1 MTNDFSAPSGARSP
15 SAPAAAV
22 PSAQWGRVTLV
33 GAGPGDAELL
43 TLKAARVLASAS
55 TVLYD
60 NLVSNDVLAH
70 VAQGAELIYVGK
82 QSRNHTLPQEDI
94 IDLMVRLAKEGRSLV
109 RLKGGD
115 PYIFGRGGE
124 EAQALVA
131 AGIACTTVPGISAA
145 QGASAATGIPLTH
158 RDHAGMLVFATG
170 HLQGEEGERTVALDW
185 DALARPRQTVV
196 IYMGVG
202 TLPTIC
208 AQLMRHGLAPD
219 TPAALIERATL
230 PEQRTVV
237 GSVQTLPELA
247 VQHGVRAPAL
257 IVIGTT
263 VSLHSVIGNGAAAGL
278 VAPVAT
284 ALAGAGMAGDRPAVQ
299 QQHAA
304 VAELPAHLQ
313 VRALAGVA

>member
-1 MTNDFSAPSGARSP
+1 MTNDFSAPCGARSP

-263 VSLHSVIGNGAAAGL
+263 VSLHAVIGNGAAAGL
-278 VAPVAT
+278 VAPVPVTGAS
-284 ALAGAGMAGDRPAVQ
+284 AAGMA
-299 QQHAA
+299 
-304 VAELPAHLQ
+304 AEPTTGSPEKPQ
-313 VRALAGVA
+313 VRVLADVV

>member
-1 MTNDFSAPSGARSP
+1 MNSDF
-15 SAPAAAV
+15 SAPAAAPSSPAASAPV
-22 PSAQWGRVTLV
+22 PRAQWGRVTLV

-43 TLKAARVLASAS
+43 TLKAARVLAGAG

-60 NLVSNDVLAH
+60 HLVSNDVLAH
-70 VAQGAELIYVGK
+70 VAPGAELIYVGK
-82 QSRNHTLPQEDI
+82 QSRNHTLPQEGI
-94 IDLMVRLAKEGRSLV
+94 IELMVRLAQQGRSLV

-124 EAQALVA
+124 EAQALAA
-131 AGIACTTVPGISAA
+131 AGIACDTVPGISAA
-145 QGASAATGIPLTH
+145 QGAAAATGIPLTH

-202 TLPTIC
+202 TLPIIC
-208 AQLMRHGLAPD
+208 AELVKHGMAPD
-219 TPAALIERATL
+219 TPAAVIERATL

-237 GSVQTLPELA
+237 GTVQTLPALA
-247 VQHGVRAPAL
+247 VQHAVRAPAL

-263 VSLHSVIGNGAAAGL
+263 VALHAVIGCGAASGL
-278 VAPVAT
+278 QAPLPLPERSSAS
-284 ALAGAGMAGDRPAVQ
+284 AVQ
-299 QQHAA
+299 GAA
-304 VAELPAHLQ
+304 RVAEQ
-313 VRALAGVA
+313 VA

>member
-1 MTNDFSAPSGARSP
+1 MTNDFSAPSSTPP
-15 SAPAAAV
+15 STAPGTVV
-22 PSAQWGRVTLV
+22 PPAQWGRVTLV

-70 VAQGAELIYVGK
+70 VAPGAELIYVGK
-82 QSRNHTLPQEDI
+82 QSRNHTLPQEGI
-94 IDLMVRLAKEGRSLV
+94 IELMVRLAQQGTSLV

-124 EAQALVA
+124 EAQALAA
-131 AGIACTTVPGISAA
+131 AGIACDTVPGISAA
-145 QGASAATGIPLTH
+145 QGAAASAGIPLTH

-202 TLPTIC
+202 TLPIIC

-230 PEQRTVV
+230 PGERTVV

-247 VQHGVRAPAL
+247 VQHAVRAPAL

-263 VSLHSVIGNGAAAGL
+263 VSLRAVIGKGAAAGL
-278 VAPVAT
+278 VAPLPASS
-284 ALAGAGMAGDRPAVQ
+284 AGVEGTPAPAVPGAPAAGHPARPQ
-299 QQHAA
+299 GRVLAA
-304 VAELPAHLQ
+304 VA
-313 VRALAGVA
+313 

>member
-1 MTNDFSAPSGARSP
+1 MTSDFSAPPATASLP
-15 SAPAAAV
+15 PPAPGTAV
-22 PSAQWGRVTLV
+22 PRAQWGRVTLV

-43 TLKAARVLASAS
+43 TLKAARVLASTG

-60 NLVSNDVLAH
+60 NLVSNAVLAH
-70 VAQGAELIYVGK
+70 VAPGAELIYVGK
-82 QSRNHTLPQEDI
+82 QSRNHTLPQEGI
-94 IDLMVRLAKEGRSLV
+94 IELMVRLAQQGRSLV

-131 AGIACTTVPGISAA
+131 AGIACETVPGISAA
-145 QGASAATGIPLTH
+145 QGAAACAGIPLTH

-170 HLQGEEGERTVALDW
+170 HLQDGGKGGGRTVALDW

-208 AQLMRHGLAPD
+208 AELVKHGMAPD
-219 TPAALIERATL
+219 TPAAVVERATL

-237 GSVQTLPELA
+237 GTVQTLPALA
-247 VQHGVRAPAL
+247 VQHAVCAPAL
-257 IVIGTT
+257 IVIGST
-263 VSLHSVIGNGAAAGL
+263 VSLHAVLGSGAAG
-278 VAPVAT
+278 P
-284 ALAGAGMAGDRPAVQ
+284 GGQWPPAAQ
-299 QQHAA
+299 GS
-304 VAELPAHLQ
+304 AENI
-313 VRALAGVA
+313 